1 MRQKLQ
7 LVFQSPDDQLFAPSV
22 EEDVAFGP
30 RNLGLEEVDVGTRVA
45 EALRSLGLESLGGRN
60 PAQLSGGQKRL
71 AAIAGVIAMHPSI
84 IALDEPTADV
94 DNKSSQD
101 ILSVLD
107 AFHDAGTTVLVATHD
122 VELASHWADEIIL
135 LVNGRVVAAG
145 TPTDVFY
152 GLEDLE
158 GMGIRTPSV
167 VRLFRS
173 LAQEGLADPEARPMS
188 VEALLDAVLVAARP
202 S

>member
-1 MRQKLQ
+1 M
-7 LVFQSPDDQLFAPSV
+7 
-22 EEDVAFGP
+22 
-30 RNLGLEEVDVGTRVA
+30 
-45 EALRSLGLESLGGRN
+45 
-60 PAQLSGGQKRL
+60 
-71 AAIAGVIAMHPSI
+71 
-84 IALDEPTADV
+84 
-94 DNKSSQD
+94 
-101 ILSVLD
+101 
-107 AFHDAGTTVLVATHD
+107 
-122 VELASHWADEIIL
+122 ELASHWADEIIL

-167 VRLFRS
+167 VRLYRS